1 LGSFNEPLKSQSESL
16 TCCQFNYHHQ
26 LFVNGTNDGRVEAW
40 DYRDKKSIATLDC
53 VLNKAI
59 AMEIDIDSKFV
70 NYRSHIFI
78 ISYYGRIHSLF
89 NLDLKSRFQAYASK
103 THWDWLLAWVMAM
116 LVYFTILQYN
126 NQMNKPGVFPLGSF
140 IWYPFF
146 AALFEQKS

>member
-16 TCCQFNYHHQ
+16 TCCQFNDHHQ

-70 NYRSHIFI
+70 IGLTSLSHTTVE
-78 ISYYGRIHSLF
+78 Y
-89 NLDLKSRFQAYASK
+89 
-103 THWDWLLAWVMAM
+103 
-116 LVYFTILQYN
+116 ILY
-126 NQMNKPGVFPLGSF
+126 L
-140 IWYPFF
+140 I
-146 AALFEQKS
+146 